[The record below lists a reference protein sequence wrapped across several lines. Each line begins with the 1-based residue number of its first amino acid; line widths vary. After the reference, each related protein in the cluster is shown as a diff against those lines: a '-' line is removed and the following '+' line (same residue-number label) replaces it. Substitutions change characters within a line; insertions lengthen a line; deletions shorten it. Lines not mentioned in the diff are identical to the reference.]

1 MAFTNIHP
9 APGMGE
15 LMPGFFVVPQNPITM
30 AQTGMGYF
38 ARMGELLPA
47 SFSVPQNPIVNNFA
61 TGMQGMGTLGCGGNK
76 GCAAGFTGALSGG
89 SIGELVDGHFVVPQ
103 NPITAAAAGMGGLGS
118 LGEFDASMLN
128 PASWGMG
135 TFAIVGIGL
144 FLIFMSGRPGRSQ
157 KSADLRSAKYAYEA
171 RKSEIG
177 STYKTRAGKA
187 RAFIAGGVEK
197 ARERQEETAMA
208 RRYGR

>member
-38 ARMGELLPA
+38 ARMGELLPG
-47 SFSVPQNPIVNNFA
+47 SFSVPQNPIVSNFK
-61 TGMQGMGTLGCGGNK
+61 TGMQGMGTLGCAGQP
-76 GCAAGFTGALSGG
+76 GCTAGFTGALSGG

-103 NPITAAAAGMGGLGS
+103 NPLRTGMGG

-177 STYKTRAGKA
+177 STYKTRAGHAK
-187 RAFIAGGVEK
+187 AFIKGGVEK

>member
-9 APGMGE
+9 APGLGE

-38 ARMGELLPA
+38 ARMGELLPG
-47 SFSVPQNPIVNNFA
+47 SFSVPQNPIVSNFK
-61 TGMQGMGTLGCGGNK
+61 TGMQGMGTLGCAGQP
-76 GCAAGFTGALSGG
+76 GCTAGFTGALSGG

-103 NPITAAAAGMGGLGS
+103 NPITAAGMGG
-118 LGEFDASMLN
+118 LGEFDASQLN
-128 PASWGMG
+128 PATWGMG
-135 TFAIVGIGL
+135 TFAIAGIGL
-144 FLIFMSGRPGRSQ
+144 FLIFMSGRPDRSQ
-157 KSADLRSAKYAYEA
+157 KRADLRSAKYAYES

>member
-38 ARMGELLPA
+38 ARMGELLPG
-47 SFSVPQNPIVNNFA
+47 SFSVPQNPIVNNFKS
-61 TGMQGMGTLGCGGNK
+61 GMQGMGTLGCAGQP
-76 GCAAGFTGALSGG
+76 GCTAGFTGALSGG

-103 NPITAAAAGMGGLGS
+103 NPLRTGMGG
-118 LGEFDASMLN
+118 LGEFDASQLN

-135 TFAIVGIGL
+135 TFAIAGIGL

-157 KSADLRSAKYAYEA
+157 KRADLRSAKYAYES

-177 STYKTRAGKA
+177 STYKTRAGHAK
-187 RAFIAGGVEK
+187 AFIAGGVEK